1 MANKVLDRDSIAT
14 TIKDAK
20 LPPILRWAGGKRK
33 HTWLFDAINQVFN
46 PHKNRLVEPFVGG
59 AAITLEVNPKW
70 ALLNDANPYLIN
82 LYSQI
87 KRGFGSLGIDPNLKH
102 YTSESSYYRLR
113 DRFNSLRDLPP
124 YMEILQEQAEL
135 FYYLNRTGYNGLCRF
150 NQSGEYNTPYG
161 NLAKP
166 KLDHD
171 FEAYR
176 DRFQDWVFTSMD
188 FAEMQIFPN
197 DIVVADPPYDVM
209 EGKQDHDYITG
220 GFAWEDQ
227 VRLAD
232 WLTSAN
238 VPVFACNLATDRIIK
253 LYTERGFDIQFVNAP
268 RAIACNGDR
277 AKVREILA
285 TKNL

>member
-1 MANKVLDRDSIAT
+1 MANKVLDRGAIAT
-14 TIKDAK
+14 TIKDTK

-46 PHKNRLVEPFVGG
+46 PHKNRLVETCAGG
-59 AAITLEVNPKW
+59 LSIALEVDPKW

-82 LYSQI
+82 LYRQI
-87 KRGFGSLGIDPNLKH
+87 KSGLVLDPRFKAEVSKADYLENREWFNHSKSLIGWHGDFKA
-102 YTSESSYYRLR
+102 
-113 DRFNSLRDLPP
+113 DRVL
-124 YMEILQEQAEL
+124 AEL

-150 NQSGEYNTPYG
+150 NQSGGYNTPYG
-161 NLAKP
+161 NLSKP

-238 VPVFACNLATDRIIK
+238 VPVFACNLATDRIIN